1 MKTFAT
7 TDLCD
12 QYRDELSVVQPIGF
26 RDFGKRK
33 SFYGEMVTIHC
44 PENNPLV
51 RKTLGENG
59 KGKVLVVDGEGSTA
73 CALMGDQIAKL
84 AVENEWEGVIINGC
98 IRDSVEISQLDL
110 GVKALNII
118 PVKSGKSD
126 IGVMNISLDFAGVIF
141 VPGEYVYADE
151 DGIVVSEKKYY

>member
-1 MKTFAT
+1 MNTIAT

-12 QYRDELSVVQPIGF
+12 QYIDELKVVQPVGF

-33 SFYGEMVTIHC
+33 SFYGEIVTVHC

-51 RKTLGENG
+51 RETLGTPG
-59 KGKVLVVDGEGSTA
+59 KGKVLVVDGEASTK
-73 CALMGDQIAKL
+73 CALMGDNIAKL

-98 IRDSVEISQLDL
+98 IRDSVEISKLDL
-110 GVKALNII
+110 GVKALNTI
-118 PVKSGKSD
+118 PVKSGKKD

-151 DGIVVSEKKYY
+151 DGIVVSEKKYF